1 MRGKLAVVQGMAIAE
16 PIAENW
22 EQIWN
27 FQARDGDVLLDT
39 YPKSGTT
46 WMQEVIDL
54 IMHDADEQICRRA
67 PIYERIP
74 FIELMHL
81 MKPGVEEVNAMP
93 SPRVLKTHL
102 PIQLVP
108 PSFWEHNCKV
118 IYVARNARDT
128 VNSFY
133 YFDQAVQMHPDPV
146 SWENFLE
153 RFMKG
158 DVGWGSWYEHV
169 KGFWEQKDKHNMLYV
184 FFEDMKKTPVQE
196 IRRVAQ
202 FLGKDLSDDVIN
214 KIAKLTTF
222 EHMKNNPMANYSDF
236 PKHLIDQTQ
245 SVFMRKG
252 VEEVNA
258 MPSPRVLKSHL
269 PIQLVPPSFW
279 EHNCK
284 VIYVARNARDTVN
297 SFYYF
302 DQTVQIHPDPV
313 SWDSFLERFMKGDVA
328 WGSWYE
334 HVKGFWEQKDKRNM
348 LYVFFED
355 MKKTPLQE
363 IRRVAQFLGKDLSDD
378 VINKIAKLTTF
389 EHMKNNPM
397 ANYSDFP
404 KYLIDQSQGDF
415 MRKGTVGDW
424 KTLFMAQQSEAFE
437 EHYKKMMSGCT
448 LKFQDPK

>member
-1 MRGKLAVVQGMAIAE
+1 MIQRKLVDVQGMAIAE
-16 PIAENW
+16 CIADNW
-22 EQIWN
+22 EEIWN

-46 WMQEVIDL
+46 WTQEIVDL
-54 IMHDADEQICRRA
+54 IMHDADEQSCSRA

-108 PSFWEHNCKV
+108 PSFWKHNCKV

-128 VNSFY
+128 VTSFY
-133 YFDQAVQMHPDPV
+133 HFDKILQFHPEPG
-146 SWENFLE
+146 SFENYVE

-169 KGFWEQKDKHNMLYV
+169 KGFWE
-184 FFEDMKKTPVQE
+184 E
-196 IRRVAQ
+196 
-202 FLGKDLSDDVIN
+202 
-214 KIAKLTTF
+214 
-222 EHMKNNPMANYSDF
+222 
-236 PKHLIDQTQ
+236 
-245 SVFMRKG
+245 
-252 VEEVNA
+252 
-258 MPSPRVLKSHL
+258 
-269 PIQLVPPSFW
+269 
-279 EHNCK
+279 
-284 VIYVARNARDTVN
+284 
-297 SFYYF
+297 
-302 DQTVQIHPDPV
+302 
-313 SWDSFLERFMKGDVA
+313 
-328 WGSWYE
+328 
-334 HVKGFWEQKDKRNM
+334 KDKRNI

-363 IRRVAQFLGKDLSDD
+363 IRRVAQFLGKDFSDD

-397 ANYSDFP
+397 ANVLDFP
-404 KYLIDQSQGDF
+404 KEILDQSQGNF

-424 KTLFMAQQSEAFE
+424 KTLFTAQQSEAFE

>member
-158 DVGWGSWYEHV
+158 DGTTWMQEVIDLIMHDADEQICRRAPIYERIPFIELMH
-169 KGFWEQKDKHNMLYV
+169 L
-184 FFEDMKKTPVQE
+184 MKP
-196 IRRVAQ
+196 
-202 FLGKDLSDDVIN
+202 
-214 KIAKLTTF
+214 
-222 EHMKNNPMANYSDF
+222 
-236 PKHLIDQTQ
+236 
-245 SVFMRKG
+245 G